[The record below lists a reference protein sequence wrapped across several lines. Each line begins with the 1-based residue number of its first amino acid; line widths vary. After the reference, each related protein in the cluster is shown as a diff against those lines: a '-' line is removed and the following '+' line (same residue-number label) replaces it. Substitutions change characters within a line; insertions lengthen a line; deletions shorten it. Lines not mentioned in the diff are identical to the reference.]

1 MKKLLFLAL
10 PAMLASCANSNE
22 YKING
27 TASADAEGKHVY
39 LVAES
44 SDLVDSCLVTDG
56 KFTFKGTIE
65 GEELCLVSFG
75 HSRAPIIL
83 QQGTEAEVDL
93 ASMPTMVKD
102 NGGLNDTFYGVM
114 QNIMNAN
121 LSIRDREDKMRDAN
135 ASPAEIET
143 AMQPARDSVYNLYR
157 ESITNN
163 KDNMVGAYILSMTA
177 RSLFGSLEMLDS
189 MKNEVKYVSKLKSFN
204 SYYASLKAI
213 AATQEG
219 QPFTDF
225 AGKDLEGND
234 VKLSDYVGKGKFV
247 LIDFW
252 ASWCGPCK
260 AEIPNLMELYKK
272 FGGEKFTVVG
282 INVYDEEA
290 KCKET
295 LKAEGVEYPQI
306 IVANNTPE
314 HAAKLYGVSG
324 IPQIMLFAP
333 DGTILKRNLRGE
345 EMKKFVADQ
354 LK

>member
-1 MKKLLFLAL
+1 MKKLFFLAI
-10 PAMLASCANSNE
+10 PALVASCNSTE

-27 TASADAEGKHVY
+27 TASADAEGKNVY
-39 LVAES
+39 LVSETR
-44 SDLVDSCLVTDG
+44 DFVDSCLVKDG
-56 KFTFKGTIE
+56 KFAFQGAIE
-65 GEELCLVSFG
+65 DQDLCLVSFG
-75 HSRAPIIL
+75 YSRAPIIL

-102 NGGLNDTFYGVM
+102 NGGLNDTFYATM
-114 QNIMNAN
+114 QAIMKAN
-121 LSIRDREDKMRDAN
+121 MDIREREDKMRDAN

-177 RSLFGSLEMLDS
+177 RSLFGSIEVLDS

-204 SYYASLKAI
+204 AYYTSLKAI

-225 AGKDLEGND
+225 AGKDLEGNE

-260 AEIPNLMELYKK
+260 REIPNLIELQKQ
-272 FGGEKFTVVG
+272 FGGEKFVVLGVNVWDQEDKFKEALKEEG
-282 INVYDEEA
+282 I
-290 KCKET
+290 T
-295 LKAEGVEYPQI
+295 YPQI
-306 IVANNTPE
+306 YVPRDGKVNATE
-314 HAAKLYGVSG
+314 LYGIQG
-324 IPQIMLFAP
+324 IPQIMLFGP
-333 DGTILKRNLRGE
+333 DGTIVKRNLRGE
-345 EMKKFVADQ
+345 EMKAFVADQ

>member
-1 MKKLLFLAL
+1 MKKLFFLAI
-10 PAMLASCANSNE
+10 PALVASCNSTE

-39 LVAES
+39 LVSET
-44 SDLVDSCLVTDG
+44 SDFVDSCLVTDG
-56 KFTFKGTIE
+56 KFAFQGAIE
-65 GEELCLVSFG
+65 DQDLCLVSFG
-75 HSRAPIIL
+75 YSRAPIIL

-102 NGGLNDTFYGVM
+102 NGGLNDTFYAAM
-114 QNIMNAN
+114 QTIMNAN
-121 LSIRDREDKMRDAN
+121 MDIREREDKMRDAN
-135 ASPAEIET
+135 ASPAEIEA

-157 ESITNN
+157 ESITLN

-177 RSLFGSLEMLDS
+177 RSLYGSLEVLDS

-225 AGKDLEGND
+225 AGKDLEGNE

-306 IVANNTPE
+306 IVANNATE

-324 IPQIMLFAP
+324 IPQIMLFSP